1 MISVETERETALPT
15 IMTTIKVIAK
25 FFSSK
30 EIGYGRFGVSSN
42 IEK

>member
-1 MISVETERETALPT
+1 METEKETALPT
-15 IMTTIKVIAK
+15 IMTTIKVRTK

-30 EIGYGRFGVSSN
+30 DIGYGRFGASSN